1 MRCGF
6 LAAAKACIGASGF
19 AEAVSAAAD
28 FADFALGFPSVA
40 SGEPAAAFEAPIS
53 VPADTLRPSGMSA
66 IAGRCV
72 GTRTTRGLRVLPATH
87 LPSWQLSLTVQMLP
101 SASQPVPFKGKPT
114 KLQLPVFLSHAST
127 VHGFLSSH
135 TTALPAFLAIV
146 TLSPTIVLLAGWS
159 ANSKFPF
166 IGGLRALF
174 QQTAYEIPLWLSALG
189 VVMITGT
196 LNLTGIV
203 QFQQNNG
210 WLILPQ
216 ALGAVLFIVTSTA
229 EMERLPFDLPEAES
243 EIMMGW
249 QAEYPGPL
257 FMLVQGPAFIKLYA
271 FAALFSTLY
280 LGGYLG
286 PAIIPPIVWF
296 FLKTIVI
303 IVAIML
309 FRSTFPRVRLD
320 QLLRQGWTTL
330 LTLSIVNIVIAYFI
344 VVGVPAI

>member
-1 MRCGF
+1 M
-6 LAAAKACIGASGF
+6 
-19 AEAVSAAAD
+19 
-28 FADFALGFPSVA
+28 FADIIKLLFKELTIPEGADRFFFIMS
-40 SGEPAAAFEAPIS
+40 PIS
-53 VPADTLRPSGMSA
+53 ALIVGAALLGLIPFAPGIQ
-66 IAGRCV
+66 IANVEV
-72 GTRTTRGLRVLPATH
+72 GLPI
-87 LPSWQLSLTVQMLP
+87 
-101 SASQPVPFKGKPT
+101 
-114 KLQLPVFLSHAST
+114 
-127 VHGFLSSH
+127 
-135 TTALPAFLAIV
+135 FLAIV
-146 TLSPTIVLLAGWS
+146 TLSPTLVLLAGWS

-196 LNLTGIV
+196 LSLTGIV
-203 QFQQNNG
+203 NYQQNNG

-216 ALGAVLFIVTSTA
+216 LLGAGLFLITSTA

-257 FMLVQGPAFIKLYA
+257 FMLVQGPSFVKLYA
-271 FAALFSTLY
+271 FSALFSTLY

-286 PAIIPPIVWF
+286 PAPIPPIVWF
-296 FLKTIVI
+296 FAKTLLI
-303 IVAIML
+303 IVLVML

-330 LTLSIVNIVIAYFI
+330 LSLSIVNIIIAYFL
-344 VVGVPAI
+344 VVGIPWI

>member
-1 MRCGF
+1 VDPVTQIIQLITSTYF
-6 LAAAKACIGASGF
+6 LEIVVFPGLASIAILGAIFTWVERKLTARAQLRIGPLYASPAGGILQGF
-19 AEAVSAAAD
+19 ADVIKLLFKELIIPEGAD
-28 FADFALGFPSVA
+28 RFFFIMSPVTALIIGGALLGLIPFAPGVQ
-40 SGEPAAAFEAPIS
+40 
-53 VPADTLRPSGMSA
+53 
-66 IAGRCV
+66 IANVEV
-72 GTRTTRGLRVLPATH
+72 G
-87 LPSWQLSLTVQMLP
+87 
-101 SASQPVPFKGKPT
+101 
-114 KLQLPVFLSHAST
+114 LPV
-127 VHGFLSSH
+127 
-135 TTALPAFLAIV
+135 FLAIV

-174 QQTAYEIPLWLSALG
+174 QQTAYEIPLWLSVLG

-196 LNLTGIV
+196 LNLIGII
-203 QFQQNNG
+203 QYQQNNG

-216 ALGAVLFIVTSTA
+216 ALGALLFIITSTA

-257 FMLVQGPAFIKLYA
+257 FMMAQGPAVIKLYA
-271 FAALFSTLY
+271 FSALFSTLY

-286 PAIIPPIVWF
+286 PSLIPPIVWF
-296 FLKTIVI
+296 FLKTMMI
-303 IVAIML
+303 ILAVML

-330 LTLSIVNIVIAYFI
+330 LTLSIINIVIAYFI